1 VLRVDDRSLLVAAF
15 LRQLCDTVANVHQVK
30 FVHHDISLTN
40 IIVANNNQEVHLID
54 FGLAQHSA
62 TPEVLLESFGATP
75 YFSSPE
81 LLCRKSH
88 RGAPVDAYALG
99 VILFCM
105 VTNRLPY
112 AANDIAELR
121 RMAVQPAAVLFDDDN
136 SPEVRALVLG
146 LLQPDPARR
155 LSLCDIISS
164 EFMQKHA
171 HDVPL
176 SQGNA
181 AGSSTSQ
188 TLPRS
193 PSPAMLR
200 HEELSMSAESTL
212 INDNIMH

>member
-1 VLRVDDRSLLVAAF
+1 
-15 LRQLCDTVANVHQVK
+15 
-30 FVHHDISLTN
+30 
-40 IIVANNNQEVHLID
+40 VHLID

-62 TPEVLLESFGATP
+62 TSEVLLESFGATP
-75 YFSSPE
+75 YFSAPE

-155 LSLCDIISS
+155 LSLGDIMSS
-164 EFMQKHA
+164 EFLLKHA
-171 HDVPL
+171 HDAAL
-176 SQGNA
+176 SPCNA
-181 AGSSTSQ
+181 ASSTSQ
-188 TLPRS
+188 TLPRAPS
-193 PSPAMLR
+193 PSMLR
-200 HEELSMSAESTL
+200 HDEPLSMSAEAES
-212 INDNIMH
+212 NVMQ